1 MKEELWSNELDGVS
15 SETQGMIG
23 TKELSIGGGSSG
35 ISEFG
40 GMDEWPNVVTNGFTG
55 V

>member
-1 MKEELWSNELDGVS
+1 MNEGLWDNEVLSKVK
-15 SETQGMIG
+15 GMID